1 MPDGSAAPDPAFE
14 RWLNRQ
20 LHGLYDP
27 VLAEPLPD
35 ELMRLLDRFE
45 ERPTP
50 PDGDDGGER
59 KKG

>member
-1 MPDGSAAPDPAFE
+1 MPDGSASDRAFD

-45 ERPTP
+45 QRPKP
-50 PDGDDGGER
+50 SDAEGGDEQ
-59 KKG
+59 KG